1 MNKALFLDRDGILN
15 VDKGYVYRWEDIVW
29 FEEIFEIIKL
39 ANKRNYKVIVL
50 TNQSGIFQQK
60 YSHNDVLKLHKLMNE
75 HLNQKG
81 ALVDDW
87 FYCAEMDSDC
97 RKPRPGMLY
106 EAQKKFDIDLAA
118 SVMVGDKVSD
128 VFETDE
134 GKPRPKTFLVQGNYD
149 LSSVLLKQSKN
160 VTVVETHKDL
170 QKILAEFL

>member
-39 ANKRNYKVIVL
+39 ANDKNYKVIVL

-60 YSHNDVLKLHKLMNE
+60 YSHRDVLELHKLMNE
-75 HLNQKG
+75 YLNQKG

-106 EAQKKFDIDLAA
+106 QAQKKFNIDLAA
-118 SVMVGDKVSD
+118 SIMVGDKVSD
-128 VFETDE
+128 IFETGE
-134 GKPRPKTFLVQGNYD
+134 GNPHPQTFLVQGNYD
-149 LSSVLLKQSKN
+149 LSSVLSKPTKN
-160 VTVVETHKDL
+160 VILIENHKAL
-170 QKILAEFL
+170 KKILTEYL